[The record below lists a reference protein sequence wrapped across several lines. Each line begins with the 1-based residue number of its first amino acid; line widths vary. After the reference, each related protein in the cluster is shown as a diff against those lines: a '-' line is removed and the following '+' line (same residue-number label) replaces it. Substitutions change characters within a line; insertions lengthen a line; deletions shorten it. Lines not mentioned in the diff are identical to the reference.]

1 MAAVHFVQHSQL
13 NSATTGR
20 SCLSLGADKRL
31 LAVGRRQL
39 SFDMRACV
47 NAVLCA
53 SKHRS
58 VLVARL
64 KKNVNFWT
72 MWFLAQM
79 VLVRPFLC
87 MSHV

>member
-13 NSATTGR
+13 NSATAGR
-20 SCLSLGADKRL
+20 TRLRLGADNTL
-31 LAVGRRQL
+31 VAAGRRRL

-53 SKHRS
+53 SEHQS

-64 KKNVNFWT
+64 KGNVNLRT
-72 MWFLAQM
+72 MLFLAQM
-79 VLVRPFLC
+79 VLVRPFVC
-87 MSHV
+87 VSCV